1 MQKRCKGNSVFF
13 ILCSGENSTKF
24 RHVISSK
31 RSRIFVKSNEISH
44 PLKRNF
50 FLPKFRHDENSHPQN
65 FAIAKICTRE
75 ISPGRKFA
83 LAIFPQS
90 EISLEMEAGCNENPR
105 SDCCVCCTCT
115 CNCLERSL
123 ERSSIFFNFQH

>member
-1 MQKRCKGNSVFF
+1 MSSSFDKYDNIQYCAKEMQTNFATNFRQSASEFS
-13 ILCSGENSTKF
+13 LSQTKF
-24 RHVISSK
+24 R
-31 RSRIFVKSNEISH
+31 RYLGEISH

-50 FLPKFRHDENSHPQN
+50 FLPKFPHDENSHPQN
-65 FAIAKICTRE
+65 FAIAKIRTRE

-115 CNCLERSL
+115 CNCLE
-123 ERSSIFFNFQH
+123 